1 MDTWRRAALRDR
13 TYLRLMIG
21 ERRTVQAFLEA
32 KPLSRGGFEVELRDS
47 APTTDPRSGEPLL
60 VPPVVVLWIEERPVA
75 VRVRTVVAISR
86 FPPEPRVV
94 SMLEADCLAAGLA
107 VERMAEA
114 GLWRL
119 FAHPPRPRLAHG

>member
-1 MDTWRRAALRDR
+1 MDRWRRASRDDLSYVR
-13 TYLRLMIG
+13 KVIG
-21 ERRTVQAFLEA
+21 ERRAVQAFLEA
-32 KPLSRGGFEVELRDS
+32 KETTRGFLQVELRES
-47 APTTDPRSGEPLL
+47 PPTTDPRSGMPLP

-86 FPPEPRVV
+86 FPPEPRMV

-107 VERMAEA
+107 VERMPEA

-119 FAHPPRPRLAHG
+119 FAHPPRPRLAI

>member
-1 MDTWRRAALRDR
+1 VLRDR
-13 TYLRLMIG
+13 TYLRFVIG
-21 ERRTVQAFLEA
+21 ERRAVQAFLEA
-32 KPLSRGGFEVELRDS
+32 KPLSRGGLEVELRES
-47 APTTDPRSGEPLL
+47 AATTDPRSGQPLP

-75 VRVRTVVAISR
+75 VRVRTVVAMSR
-86 FPPEPRVV
+86 FPPQPRLV

-107 VERMAEA
+107 VERMPEA

>member
-1 MDTWRRAALRDR
+1 MDTWRRAGRWDR
-13 TYLRLMIG
+13 TYLRKVIG
-21 ERRTVQAFLEA
+21 ERRAVQAFLGA
-32 KPLSRGGFEVELRDS
+32 KPLSRGPLEVELRES
-47 APTTDPRSGEPLL
+47 PSTTDPRSGQPML

-86 FPPEPRVV
+86 FPPEPRLV

-107 VERMAEA
+107 VERLPEA

-119 FAHPPRPRLAHG
+119 FAHPPRPRLAR